1 VPAEKTDAIV
11 IRLADFSESSKVVT
25 MFTRDFG
32 KVAALAGA
40 KRLKS
45 PFEAAL
51 DLLTESRVVF
61 LRKSSAGLDLLT
73 EAQLISRFRPSGADL
88 TRLYSGYYVAEL
100 LDGSIQEYDP
110 HPNCTPSHP
119 TRLQPVG
126 RGRPPTPSCISNWK
140 APRDGHLPTSKR
152 SPCHEPIAPGAGA
165 RSGLRGLICAVRRP
179 QYEHTEVHGGRRPAT
194 LVAGDQWRRIAVSQ
208 QFKELR
214 RIVTA
219 ISHVR
224 NASRG
229 CYIWRFSSQSQPS
242 GVGNQPEFGDVFSDE
257 RMK

>member
-32 KVAALAGA
+32 KVAALAKGA

-51 DLLTESRVVF
+51 DLLAESRVVF
-61 LRKSSAGLDLLT
+61 LRKSTAGLDLLT
-73 EAQLISRFRPSGADL
+73 EAQLISRFRPSGGDL

-110 HPNCTPSHP
+110 HPELYAVASDTLRSLSADGDP
-119 TRLQPVG
+119 RLPLLHFELELL
-126 RGRPPTPSCISNWK
+126 REI
-140 APRDGHLPTSKR
+140 GHLPNFEACSL
-152 SPCHEPIAPGAGA
+152 CHEPVEFGQGA
-165 RSGLRGLICAVRRP
+165 RFWVSQGGLICAQCGRP
-179 QYEHTEVHGGRRPAT
+179 EYEHTEVHGGTIAVLQR
-194 LVAGDQWRRIAVSQ
+194 LVAGDQWRRLAVSPQ

-214 RIVTA
+214 RMVTA
-219 ISHVR
+219 AVSHVL
-224 NASRG
+224 
-229 CYIWRFSSQSQPS
+229 
-242 GVGNQPEFGDVFSDE
+242 E
-257 RMK
+257 RKPRMLKYLSF